1 MAHTVALVGALHP
14 AARGL
19 ALRLEDDPAVERVLG
34 LSAEEPPLL
43 GPKFEFVRAAPGT
56 DSFAAALADADTVAL
71 FPLVDEGERDPS
83 LARELVDLTLRAA
96 TGAST
101 VVLWSSGLVYGAHPH
116 NPVPIQESQPLRPND
131 DFALAGVLADIERAV
146 LDGAGQDG
154 GRTVTVLR
162 VGAVWAPSWGTF
174 LGRALQAP
182 AMVGV
187 RGYDPPLQA
196 LDPEDATD
204 ALALAVGGGLPGTY
218 NVAPADWVP
227 VRDAAR
233 SAGKR
238 RLQLPEPLAFNTAER
253 LHGLGISPASPGEL
267 RYHMHPWVLDSS
279 RLRAAGW
286 APRSGT
292 AEAFAAAARMPVD
305 SVAVGGVRVRR
316 SDLYKGA
323 AAGVAMVAAL
333 ALVRRQARR
342 PGRPARRQ
350 APSG

>member
-1 MAHTVALVGALHP
+1 MARTVALVGALHP

-19 ALRLEDDPAVERVLG
+19 ALRLEDDPSVERVLG
-34 LSAEEPPLL
+34 ISAQEPPLL

-56 DSFAAALADADTVAL
+56 ERFADALAEADTVVL
-71 FPLVDEGERDPS
+71 FPQVEEGERDPS
-83 LARELVDLTLRAA
+83 LAREVAELTLRAA

-101 VVLWSSGLVYGAHPH
+101 LVLWSSGMVYGAHPH
-116 NPVPIQESQPLRPND
+116 NPVPIQESQPPRPND
-131 DFALAGVLADIERAV
+131 DFAPAVVLADIERAV
-146 LDGAGQDG
+146 LDDGQDG

-162 VGAVWAPSWGTF
+162 AGAVWAPSWGTF
-174 LGRALQAP
+174 LGRAMQAP
-182 AMVGV
+182 ALVGV

-204 ALALAVGGGLPGTY
+204 ALVLAIGGGLPGTY

-233 SAGKR
+233 SAGRR
-238 RLQLPEPLAFNTAER
+238 RLQLPEPLAFTTAER
-253 LHGLGISPASPGEL
+253 LRRLGISPATPGEL
-267 RYHMHPWVLDSS
+267 HYHMHPWVLDSS

-292 AEAFAAAARMPVD
+292 AEAFAAAARMPSD
-305 SVAVGGVRVRR
+305 GVAVGGVRVRR
-316 SDLYKGA
+316 SDIYKGA
-323 AAGVAMVAAL
+323 AAGVAMIATL

-342 PGRPARRQ
+342 GSPR
-350 APSG
+350 S